1 MLVLRRARASRADVS
16 ESNRH
21 EENGAT
27 RAAAGDKERAKAVR
41 LMASNHRVKITVV
54 DHGYKVLME
63 SVAGLSEPTSIAVGV
78 LERDAQTE
86 DGAVTVLDVGTW
98 NEFGT
103 VGIPSRSFIRDWVD
117 GNRKRAQGILK
128 KLLQRVIAGEL
139 TEDAA
144 LEQFGAWAKGEIQV
158 RIARGVPPPNAASTV
173 KRKGSSTPL
182 IDTGILR
189 SSIDYEVRK

>member
-1 MLVLRRARASRADVS
+1 MLVLRRARASRADVP

-27 RAAAGDKERAKAVR
+27 QTAAGDKERAKAVR

-144 LEQFGAWAKGEIQV
+144 LEQFGAWAKGEIQS

>member
-1 MLVLRRARASRADVS
+1 M
-16 ESNRH
+16 
-21 EENGAT
+21 
-27 RAAAGDKERAKAVR
+27 
-41 LMASNHRVKITVV
+41 

-128 KLLQRVIAGEL
+128 KLLKRVIAGEL
-139 TEDAA
+139 TEDAS
-144 LEQFGAWAKGEIQV
+144 LEQFGAWAKGEIQA

>member
-1 MLVLRRARASRADVS
+1 MP

-27 RAAAGDKERAKAVR
+27 QTAAGDKERAKAVR
-41 LMASNHRVKITVV
+41 LMAALPGVNLTVV
-54 DHGYKVLME
+54 DHGYTALMKR
-63 SVAGLSEPTSIAVGV
+63 VAGLSEPASIAVGI
-78 LERDAQTE
+78 LARDAQTE

-103 VGIPSRSFIRDWVD
+103 VGPDGRTHVPSRSFIRDWVD

-144 LEQFGAWAKGEIQV
+144 LEQFGAWAKGQIQL

-173 KRKGSSTPL
+173 ARKGSSTPL
-182 IDTGILR
+182 IDTEVLR
-189 SSIDYEVRK
+189 SSIDFEVRR

>member
-1 MLVLRRARASRADVS
+1 MLVLRRARASRADVP

-27 RAAAGDKERAKAVR
+27 QTAAGDKERAKAVR

>member
-1 MLVLRRARASRADVS
+1 MLVLRRARASRADVP

-27 RAAAGDKERAKAVR
+27 QAAAGDKERAKAVR
-41 LMASNHRVKITVV
+41 LMASNRRVKITDM

-86 DGAVTVLDVGTW
+86 DGAVTVLDVGMW

-128 KLLQRVIAGEL
+128 KLLQRVIAGQL

-144 LEQFGAWAKGEIQV
+144 LEQFGAWAKGEIQT

-182 IDTGILR
+182 IDTEVLR

>member
-27 RAAAGDKERAKAVR
+27 QSAAGDKERAKAVR
-41 LMASNHRVKITVV
+41 LMASNRRVRITDV
-54 DHGYKVLME
+54 DHGYKALME
-63 SVAGLSEPTSIAVGV
+63 TVAGLSEPTSIAVGV

-144 LEQFGAWAKGEIQV
+144 LEQFGAWAKGEIQA

>member
-1 MLVLRRARASRADVS
+1 MLVLRRARASRADVP

-27 RAAAGDKERAKAVR
+27 QTAAGDKERAKAVR
-41 LMASNHRVKITVV
+41 LMASNHRVRITDV

-144 LEQFGAWAKGEIQV
+144 LEQFGAWSKGEIQA

-182 IDTGILR
+182 IDTEVLR

>member
-1 MLVLRRARASRADVS
+1 MLVLRRARASRADVP

-27 RAAAGDKERAKAVR
+27 QTAAGDKERAKAVR

-144 LEQFGAWAKGEIQV
+144 LEQFGAWAKGEIQA

>member
-1 MLVLRRARASRADVS
+1 MLVLRRARASRADVP

-27 RAAAGDKERAKAVR
+27 PAAAGDKERAKAVR

-78 LERDAQTE
+78 LARDAQTE

-144 LEQFGAWAKGEIQV
+144 LEQFGAWAKGEIQA

>member
-1 MLVLRRARASRADVS
+1 MLVLRRARASRADVP

-27 RAAAGDKERAKAVR
+27 QTAAGDNERAKAVR

-144 LEQFGAWAKGEIQV
+144 LEQFGAWAKGEIQA

>member
-1 MLVLRRARASRADVS
+1 MLVLRRARASRADVP

-27 RAAAGDKERAKAVR
+27 QTAAGDKERAKAVR

-139 TEDAA
+139 TEDAS
-144 LEQFGAWAKGEIQV
+144 LEQFGAWAKGEIQA

>member
-1 MLVLRRARASRADVS
+1 MAALPGVS
-16 ESNRH
+16 
-21 EENGAT
+21 
-27 RAAAGDKERAKAVR
+27 
-41 LMASNHRVKITVV
+41 LTVV
-54 DHGYKVLME
+54 DHGYTALMKC
-63 SVAGLSEPTSIAVGV
+63 VAGLSEPASIAVGI
-78 LERDAQTE
+78 LARDAQTA

-103 VGIPSRSFIRDWVD
+103 VGPDGRTHVPSRSFIRDWVD

-144 LEQFGAWAKGEIQV
+144 LEQFGTWAKGEIQA

>member
-1 MLVLRRARASRADVS
+1 MLVLRRARASRADVP

-27 RAAAGDKERAKAVR
+27 QTAAGDKERAKAVR
-41 LMASNHRVKITVV
+41 LMASNHRVRITVV

-144 LEQFGAWAKGEIQV
+144 LEQFGAWAKGEIQT

>member
-1 MLVLRRARASRADVS
+1 MLVLRRARASRADVP

-27 RAAAGDKERAKAVR
+27 QTAAGDKERAKAVR
-41 LMASNHRVKITVV
+41 LMASNHRVRITVV
-54 DHGYKVLME
+54 DHGYKALME

-128 KLLQRVIAGEL
+128 KLLQRVIAGQL

-144 LEQFGAWAKGEIQV
+144 LEQFGAWAKGEIQS

>member
-1 MLVLRRARASRADVS
+1 
-16 ESNRH
+16 
-21 EENGAT
+21 
-27 RAAAGDKERAKAVR
+27 
-41 LMASNHRVKITVV
+41 
-54 DHGYKVLME
+54 ME

-103 VGIPSRSFIRDWVD
+103 VDPDGRTLVPSRSFIRDWAD
-117 GNRKRAQGILK
+117 GNRKRAQGILS
-128 KLLQRVIAGEL
+128 KLMKLVIAGEL

-144 LEQFGAWAKGEIQV
+144 LEQFGAWAKGQIQA

-182 IDTGILR
+182 IDTEVLR

>member
-1 MLVLRRARASRADVS
+1 MQRHIVANVPRGHLFAPFLQVVKHLRC
-16 ESNRH
+16 H
-21 EENGAT
+21 C
-27 RAAAGDKERAKAVR
+27 
-41 LMASNHRVKITVV
+41 
-54 DHGYKVLME
+54 
-63 SVAGLSEPTSIAVGV
+63 
-78 LERDAQTE
+78 
-86 DGAVTVLDVGTW
+86 
-98 NEFGT
+98 
-103 VGIPSRSFIRDWVD
+103 
-117 GNRKRAQGILK
+117 QGILK

-144 LEQFGAWAKGEIQV
+144 LEQFGAWSKGEIQA